1 MGQFENK
8 TIVITGAT
16 GLIGSNLVNR
26 LLEYK
31 TKKVIA
37 IGRSKEKLET
47 IFKDKEGCDNLV
59 LLQHDISLP
68 IEFNEPI
75 DIVFHAASPIAGNI
89 IRETPVDVIIPNI
102 VGTLNILQEIEKHKE
117 TKLIIFSS
125 ATVYGNAQYKDI
137 VVTEEDTAIADTL
150 DAINAPYSESK
161 RMTEVIAKAY
171 AKQKGLDIKIVR
183 FSYVYG
189 FTKSVPNTAFYE
201 FIKKAI
207 NGEDIVLNNANLPR
221 RDNVYIDDA
230 IDGLLCVAVKGES
243 GQSYNISTNKEAE
256 NFAAVDEMAMVIAK
270 VVNRIK
276 GSAIVVKYKNA
287 TEIVERQPGI
297 VLNNEKLQGLGWRV
311 KTNIE
316 EGIEQTIRRYL
327 QLL

>member
-1 MGQFENK
+1 MEAFKNK
-8 TIVITGAT
+8 TIMVTGAT

-26 LLEYK
+26 LVEEK
-31 TKKVIA
+31 TTKVIA
-37 IGRSKEKLET
+37 VGRSQEKLEA
-47 IFKDKEGCDNLV
+47 IFKEKIGYENLV
-59 LLQHDISLP
+59 FLQHDISLP
-68 IEFNEPI
+68 IAIEEPVDYI
-75 DIVFHAASPIAGNI
+75 FHAASPIAGNI

-102 VGTLNILQEIEKHKE
+102 AGTLNLLQEIEKHKE
-117 TKLIIFSS
+117 TKLVIFSS
-125 ATVYGNAQYKDI
+125 ATVYGNVKDEDI

-189 FTKSVPNTAFYE
+189 FTQSVPNTAFYE
-201 FIKKAI
+201 FIKKAL

-230 IDGLLCVAVKGES
+230 IDGLLCVAVKGDS
-243 GQSYNISTNKEAE
+243 GQSYNISTNKKSE

-270 VVNRIK
+270 VVNQIK
-276 GSAIVVKYKNA
+276 GSNIHVKYKNNA
-287 TEIVERQPGI
+287 EKAKRQPGI
-297 VLNNEKLQGLGWRV
+297 VLNNEKLQELGWRV
-311 KTNIE
+311 KTTLQ
-316 EGIEQTIRRYL
+316 EGIEQTIRSYFQL
-327 QLL
+327 Q